1 MKGILIFLVVFG
13 ILVFVHEFG
22 HFIVAKKSG
31 ILVREFSIGM
41 GPKLFQVM
49 RKRTTYTIRWL
60 PLGGY
65 VRLAGPDDAAVI
77 NDTRRT
83 EVTSKGEFYCI
94 QNGQPSHENEAEA
107 IPEMGDHL

>member
-13 ILVFVHEFG
+13 LLVFVHEFG

-41 GPKLFQVM
+41 GPKLFQI
-49 RKRTTYTIRWL
+49 RRNPTTYTIRWL

-65 VRLAGPDDAAVI
+65 VRLAGSDDESKLDPGLRIWFVWRNVC
-77 NDTRRT
+77 NDTKFLNSVSLLKNSTNKFIKQR
-83 EVTSKGEFYCI
+83 F
-94 QNGQPSHENEAEA
+94 
-107 IPEMGDHL
+107 

>member
-77 NDTRRT
+77 DPGTTVVVQFDDHGKIKRIDANFRNANS
-83 EVTSKGEFYCI
+83 SK
-94 QNGQPSHENEAEA
+94 
-107 IPEMGDHL
+107 